1 VSDARIAVFGYLD
14 VGHAC
19 LRLLLEHGDRVV
31 AVYTHADNPAE
42 QRWFPSVADL
52 ADAHGVPVHRDVDFA
67 AADAVAQLR
76 RYAPDLLFS
85 FYYRNLLPA
94 AVLEVPRL
102 GAYNMHGSLLPKFR
116 GRAPVNWAVL
126 KGERETGATLHV
138 MVQKADAGDIVDQ
151 EPVPI
156 GPDDTA
162 AEVQARV
169 TRAAVA
175 VLTRQIEALK
185 AGTAPRRP
193 QDPGRSSTFGRR
205 RPEDGR
211 IDWQRPAA
219 EVHNLVRAVTHPY
232 PGAFA
237 EVGGRRLY
245 MWRTR
250 CAGTDAGGRPAG
262 TLWIESGRAHA
273 ACGDGLTVEILS
285 AQWDT
290 EAEVQGHDLARALG
304 LPPTPVLERS

>member
-1 VSDARIAVFGYLD
+1 VSDLRIAVFGYSD

-19 LRLLLEHGDRVV
+19 LRLLLERGERVV
-31 AVYTHADNPAE
+31 AVYTHADAPAE

-52 ADAHGVPVHRDVDFA
+52 AGAHGVPVHRDVAFA
-67 AADAVAQLR
+67 AADAMAQLR

-85 FYYRNLLPA
+85 FYYKNLLPA

-126 KGERETGATLHV
+126 RGERETGATLHV
-138 MVQKADAGDIVDQ
+138 MVAKADAGDIVDQ

-162 AEVQARV
+162 GEVQARV
-169 TRAAVA
+169 AAAAVV
-175 VLTRQIEALK
+175 VLARQLEALK

-193 QDPGRSSTFGRR
+193 QDQARASSFGRR

-211 IDWQRPAA
+211 INWLRPAT
-219 EVHNLVRAVTHPY
+219 EVHNLVRAVAHPY

-237 EVGGRRLY
+237 DAGGRRLY
-245 MWRTR
+245 VWSTLCTGR
-250 CAGTDAGGRPAG
+250 DAGGRPAG
-262 TLWIESGRAHA
+262 TLWIESGRVYA
-273 ACGDGLTVEILS
+273 ACGDGRPVEILS
-285 AQWDT
+285 AQWDG
-290 EAEVQGHDLARALG
+290 AVEVQGNELARALG
-304 LPPTPVLERS
+304 LPGTQVLERS